1 MFLYIISRSPVHPC
15 LYQEIRPKVVKINM
29 EDIIVGNY
37 IVIAEDLR
45 TCVEPTLMRETLPV

>member
-1 MFLYIISRSPVHPC
+1 
-15 LYQEIRPKVVKINM
+15 M

-37 IVIAEDLR
+37 IGIAEDLW